1 MSFDEDSYRLAGSWQ
16 FTDNVMLYLGY
27 TEGFNSGGL
36 AIYSDSLGP
45 VESQYDP
52 ELIENSE
59 IGIRSDLFD
68 GRLRF
73 NATYFDTDW
82 IDIQLLATVKDR
94 QTGQEVTEL
103 VLQNS
108 ASANANGVELE
119 LTFAATDNLL
129 LNANLGARRPGRRP
143 AIALTREIFRDGAVR
158 GETFAAAVEL
168 FGRQGTVEIAHS

>member
-1 MSFDEDSYRLAGSWQ
+1 MAGSWR

-52 ELIENSE
+52 ELIENTE

-82 IDIQLLATVKDR
+82 NDIQLLATVRDR
-94 QTGQEVTEL
+94 VTGQELTEL

-129 LNANLGARRPGRRP
+129 LTLTWAGSTRRTRRRRAP
-143 AIALTREIFRDGAVR
+143 RSRWTRSSLRRRTTRITSA
-158 GETFAAAVEL
+158 
-168 FGRQGTVEIAHS
+168 

>member
-1 MSFDEDSYRLAGSWQ
+1 M
-16 FTDNVMLYLGY
+16 
-27 TEGFNSGGL
+27 
-36 AIYSDSLGP
+36 GP

-52 ELIENSE
+52 ELIENTE

-82 IDIQLLATVKDR
+82 NDIQLLATVKDR

-129 LNANLGARRPGRRP
+129 LNANLGWLDTAYTETTSP
-143 AIALTREIFRDGAVR
+143 AVTLEHGVLCRAGQHLQPRHR
-158 GETFAAAVEL
+158 
-168 FGRQGTVEIAHS
+168 AHGQPVGWR